1 MDINVSSTEPG
12 EGEEIVPLDDEE
24 ISEIEGNEPEDEGEE
39 EEIETEEGEE
49 EAEGEEEETA
59 GEGIEEVGEFSE
71 EEFDNMGESYMRKVY
86 SNVKSYKTNSVATTG
101 SDLIIEGIISFR
113 SGAQKKTTFVLKDLG
128 INKHGK
134 RIFEGYNKT
143 FSNASKAFRITGGV
157 DKGRFYPRTFKYNY
171 KTKTINESNKSEVFG
186 VKGLIKAENCRVRH
200 GR

>member
-1 MDINVSSTEPG
+1 
-12 EGEEIVPLDDEE
+12 
-24 ISEIEGNEPEDEGEE
+24 
-39 EEIETEEGEE
+39 
-49 EAEGEEEETA
+49 
-59 GEGIEEVGEFSE
+59 
-71 EEFDNMGESYMRKVY
+71 MGESYMRKVY

-143 FSNASKAFRITGGV
+143 FSNSSKAFRITGGV
-157 DKGRFYPRTFKYNY
+157 DKGRYYPRTFKYNY

-186 VKGLIKAENCRVRH
+186 VKGLIKAENCRKRH